1 MNKFPTTLLGT
12 VALILAACGDASY
25 VQKNSPAEGFK
36 DYKQQG
42 SAVVGVGDPV
52 SKRQMKANATF
63 QIQGDYALSSL
74 MSRMAHVYN
83 LAVRYSDDVRQ
94 NTSRNVIINELTFNE
109 ARNYVEDVYGVQIV
123 REGERR
129 ILVLPSLDEK
139 RIDKFA
145 PGLNVSLSQV
155 VRGLAKLCDYN
166 MVITENKQQ
175 LATTLVTTSFKDITC
190 LDAFDA
196 VLTPHGLSLVDNG
209 THFTIG
215 GFPQRQWVLDLFE
228 PERTQS
234 QEVNYSSTFSGEGDA
249 GNSSSGG
256 SGSVSTQITRN
267 LWDDLEEDLSALV
280 EKSCEEMQNN
290 VSDISS
296 LLPEDAQG
304 TTPTA
309 VGGGSFEC
317 GYVRI
322 NRTVGMVQMR
332 APYNVLNA
340 ADDIIRHVKDV
351 ASRRLMVEAR
361 VLAVSKSRGFQQGGF
376 LQGVSTDG
384 DDLVGGF
391 EGENISVVSA
401 IDSFLSTGT
410 GAAEAIAGTNTG
422 LFNFVGDNL
431 SAAVQL
437 AEQFGTT
444 YQLMQPMMEVMDRQ
458 TAVMVDGRNE
468 KYFIIETD
476 VETTDTGTVTNR
488 TAEERTQFVGIQ
500 FAVTAQVSDEGE
512 PHTLSVQVPMT
523 DIQRFLVIPDGNNS
537 EVPVVTTRVI
547 DQKVRIRDGEVK
559 VIGGLT
565 RTIAVDRESGVPL
578 MRNIPMAGKLLND
591 EDISYEN
598 VEFIVLLQVKR
609 LY

>member
-1 MNKFPTTLLGT
+1 MKRLLNT
-12 VALILAACGDASY
+12 ALLASMAVGFTACGDASY

-36 DYKQQG
+36 DYKEE
-42 SAVVGVGDPV
+42 SAAIVGVGEPV

-63 QIQGDYALSSL
+63 KIQGDYALSSL
-74 MSRMAHVYN
+74 MSRMANVYN

-94 NTSRNVIINELTFNE
+94 ETSKNVVINELTFNE

-155 VRGLAKLCDYN
+155 VRGLAKMCDYN

-196 VLTPHGLSLVDNG
+196 VLTPHGLSLVNNG
-209 THFTIG
+209 THYTIG
-215 GFPQRQWVLDLFE
+215 GFPQRQWVLDLHE
-228 PERTQS
+228 PERKQS
-234 QEVNYSSTFSGEGDA
+234 QSVNYSSTFSGEGDS
-249 GNSSSGG
+249 GESSSGG
-256 SGSVSTQITRN
+256 EGQVSFATTRN
-267 LWDDLEEDLSALV
+267 LWDDLEDDLSALV

-296 LLPEDAQG
+296 LLPADAQG
-304 TTPTA
+304 SGVSA
-309 VGGGSFEC
+309 SSEGSYEC
-317 GYVRI
+317 GYARI
-322 NRTVGMVQMR
+322 NRTIGMIQMR

-340 ADDIIRHVKDV
+340 ADEIIRHVQDV
-351 ASRRLMVEAR
+351 ASRRLLVEAR
-361 VLAVSKSRGFQQGGF
+361 IIAVSKSRGFAQGGE
-376 LQGVSTDG
+376 VSSGRNDG
-384 DDLVGGF
+384 DFYGAASK
-391 EGENISVVSA
+391 GENVSVTSE
-401 IDSFLSTGT
+401 ITNNLLTLGETFG
-410 GAAEAIAGTNTG
+410 GAFRFQGQ
-422 LFNFVGDNL
+422 NL
-431 SAAVQL
+431 DAAVRF
-437 AEQFGTT
+437 AESFGTT

-458 TAVMVDGRNE
+458 MAVMVDGRNE
-468 KYFIIETD
+468 KYFLVTTER
-476 VETTDTGTVTNR
+476 ETTDSGTITDT
-488 TAEERTQFVGIQ
+488 TAEEKTQFVGIQ
-500 FAVTAQVSDEGE
+500 FAVTAQVADEGE
-512 PHTLSVQVPMT
+512 AHTLSVQVPMT
-523 DIQRFLVIPDGNNS
+523 EIDRFVTVPDGSNS

-547 DQKVRIRDGEVK
+547 DQKVRLRDGEVK

-565 RTIAVDRESGVPL
+565 RTIAIDKESGVPL
-578 MRNIPMAGKLLND
+578 IRNIPMAGKLLND

>member
-1 MNKFPTTLLGT
+1 MNNLFTKLLLAGVTTGL
-12 VALILAACGDASY
+12 VACSDASY
-25 VQKNSPAEGFK
+25 LQNNSPAEGFK
-36 DYKQQG
+36 DYKESG
-42 SAVVGVGDPV
+42 SAVIGVGEPV
-52 SKRQMKANATF
+52 SKRQMQANATF
-63 QIQGDYALSSL
+63 KAQGTYALSSL
-74 MSRMAHVYN
+74 LSRMAHVYN

-94 NTSRNVIINELTFNE
+94 ETSKNIVINELTFDE

-139 RIDKFA
+139 RIDSFS

-175 LATTLVTTSFKDITC
+175 LATTLITTSFKDITC

-196 VLTPHGLSLVDNG
+196 VLTPHGMSLVNNG
-209 THFTIG
+209 THYTIG
-215 GFPQRQWVLDLFE
+215 GFPQRQWILDLQE
-228 PERTQS
+228 PEKKQS
-234 QEVNYSSTFSGEGDA
+234 QSVNYASSFNGEGDS

-256 SGSVSTQITRN
+256 NGSITVSTTRN
-267 LWDDLEEDLSALV
+267 LWDDLEADLSALV

-290 VSDISS
+290 VADVAS
-296 LLPEDAQG
+296 LLPPGE
-304 TTPTA
+304 
-309 VGGGSFEC
+309 GGSVASSSGNGSFEC
-317 GYVRI
+317 GYVRV
-322 NRTVGMVQMR
+322 NRTIGMVQMR
-332 APYNVLNA
+332 APYSVLNS
-340 ADDIIRHVKDV
+340 ADEIIRYVKDI

-361 VLAVSKSRGFQQGGF
+361 VLAVSKNHGFRQGAYTTAA
-376 LQGVSTDG
+376 STEG
-384 DDLVGGF
+384 DTYVAGF
-391 EGENISVVSA
+391 EGENVSIVSA
-401 IDSFLSTGT
+401 ISNLLSSDNAVVDS
-410 GAAEAIAGTNTG
+410 TNNG
-422 LFNFVGDNL
+422 LFNYTSGNL
-431 SAAVQL
+431 RAAVSF
-437 AEQFGTT
+437 AESFGTT

-458 TAVMVDGRNE
+458 MAVMVDGRNE
-468 KYFIIETD
+468 KYFLVTTER
-476 VETTDTGTVTNR
+476 ETTDSGTITDT
-488 TAEERTQFVGIQ
+488 TAEEKTQFVGIQ
-500 FAVTAQVSDEGE
+500 FAVTAQVADEGE

-523 DIQRFLVIPDGNNS
+523 EIDRFVTVPDGSGS

-565 RTIAVDRESGVPL
+565 RTIAIDKESGVPL

>member
-1 MNKFPTTLLGT
+1 MKRFLNT
-12 VALILAACGDASY
+12 VLFAGAALSLAACGDASY
-25 VQKNSPAEGFK
+25 AQKNSPTEGFK
-36 DYKQQG
+36 DYKEQ
-42 SAVVGVGDPV
+42 SAAIIGVGEPV
-52 SKRQMKANATF
+52 SKRQMQANATF
-63 QIQGDYALSSL
+63 KIQGDYALSSL
-74 MSRMAHVYN
+74 MSRLANVYN

-94 NTSRNVIINELTFNE
+94 ETTKSVVINELTFNE

-155 VRGLAKLCDYN
+155 VRGLAKMCDYN

-196 VLTPHGLSLVDNG
+196 VLTPHGLSLINNG
-209 THFTIG
+209 THYTVG
-215 GFPQRQWVLDLFE
+215 GFPQRQWVLDLHE

-234 QEVNYSSTFSGEGDA
+234 QSVNYSSTFSGEGEA
-249 GNSSSGG
+249 GESSSGG
-256 SGSVSTQITRN
+256 EGKVSFTTTRN

-290 VSDISS
+290 VADISS
-296 LLPEDAQG
+296 LLPADAQG
-304 TTPTA
+304 SAPRASTS
-309 VGGGSFEC
+309 GSYEC
-317 GYVRI
+317 GYVRV
-322 NRTVGMVQMR
+322 NRTIGMIQMR
-332 APYNVLNA
+332 APYNILNA
-340 ADDIIRHVKDV
+340 ADEIVRHVQDV
-351 ASRRLMVEAR
+351 ASRRLLVEAR
-361 VLAVSKSRGFQQGGF
+361 IIAVSKSRGFQQGGEISS
-376 LQGVSTDG
+376 GRDDG
-384 DDLVGGF
+384 DFYGAAAK
-391 EGENISVVSA
+391 GENVSVSSQ
-401 IDSFLSTGT
+401 ITSNLLGLTGDAFGGAFRYT
-410 GAAEAIAGTNTG
+410 GH
-422 LFNFVGDNL
+422 NL
-431 SAAVQL
+431 DAAVRF
-437 AEQFGTT
+437 AESFGTT

-458 TAVMVDGRNE
+458 MAVMVDGRNE
-468 KYFIIETD
+468 KYFLITTER
-476 VETTDTGTVTNR
+476 ETTDSGTVTDT
-488 TAEERTQFVGIQ
+488 TAEEKTQFVGIQ
-500 FAVTAQVSDEGE
+500 FAVTAQVADEGE

-523 DIQRFLVIPDGNNS
+523 EIDRFVTVPDGSNS

-547 DQKVRIRDGEVK
+547 DQKVRLRDGEVK

-565 RTIAVDRESGVPL
+565 RTIAIDKESGVPL

-591 EDISYEN
+591 EDITYEN

>member
-1 MNKFPTTLLGT
+1 MKAINTFLMAGIALG
-12 VALILAACGDASY
+12 VMACSDASY
-25 VQKNSPAEGFK
+25 LQKTSPAEGFK
-36 DYKQQG
+36 DYKEQS
-42 SAVVGVGDPV
+42 SAVIGVGEPV

-63 QIQGDYALSSL
+63 RMQGEYALSSL
-74 MSRMAHVYN
+74 MSRLASVYN

-94 NTSRNVIINELTFNE
+94 ETSKNVVINELTFNE
-109 ARNYVEDVYGVQIV
+109 TRNYIEDVYGVQIV

-129 ILVLPSLDEK
+129 ILILPSLDEK

-155 VRGLAKLCDYN
+155 VRGLAKLCNYN

-175 LATTLVTTSFKDITC
+175 LATTLITTSFKDITC

-196 VLTPHGLSLVDNG
+196 VLTPHGLSLMDNG
-209 THFTIG
+209 THHSIG
-215 GFPQRQWVLDLFE
+215 GFPQRQWVLDLYE

-234 QEVNYSSTFSGEGDA
+234 QKVNYSSSFSGEGDS
-249 GNSSSGG
+249 GSSSSGG
-256 SGSVSTQITRN
+256 DGSISIQTTRN
-267 LWDDLEEDLSALV
+267 LWDDLEEDLNALV
-280 EKSCEEMQNN
+280 DKSCEEMQNN

-296 LLPEDAQG
+296 LLPADSQGATSSVSADA
-304 TTPTA
+304 
-309 VGGGSFEC
+309 GSYEC

-332 APYNVLNA
+332 APYSVLSS
-340 ADDIIRHVKDV
+340 ADEIIRYVKDI
-351 ASRRLMVEAR
+351 ASRRLLVEAR
-361 VLAVSKSRGFQQGGF
+361 VMAVSKNHGFTQGGF
-376 LQGVSTDG
+376 SRFARDEG
-384 DDLVGGF
+384 DSYLGGF
-391 EGENISVVSA
+391 EGQNTSIVASIA
-401 IDSFLSTGT
+401 DLLTGDATALDS
-410 GAAEAIAGTNTG
+410 INNG
-422 LFNFVGDNL
+422 LFQFEGGDIR
-431 SAAVQL
+431 AAVSL

-458 TAVMVDGRNE
+458 MAVMVDGRNE
-468 KYFIIETD
+468 KYFLVTTER
-476 VETTDTGTVTNR
+476 ETTDSGTTTDI
-488 TAEERTQFVGIQ
+488 TAEEKTQFVGIQ
-500 FAVTAQVSDEGE
+500 FAVTAQVADEGE
-512 PHTLSVQVPMT
+512 PHTLSIQVPMT
-523 DIQRFLVIPDGNNS
+523 EIDRFVTVPDGSNS
-537 EVPVVTTRVI
+537 QVPVVTTRVI

-565 RTIAVDRESGVPL
+565 RTIAIDKESGVPL